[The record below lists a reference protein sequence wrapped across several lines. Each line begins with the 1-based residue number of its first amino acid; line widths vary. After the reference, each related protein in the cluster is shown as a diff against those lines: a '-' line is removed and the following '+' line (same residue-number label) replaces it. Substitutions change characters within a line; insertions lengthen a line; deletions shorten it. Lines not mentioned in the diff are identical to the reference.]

1 MFKSLASRS
10 LVAAIIAT
18 TVMIAPLPLSMG
30 SASAATFLTTEGTYI
45 IEKITWSCACSVSST
60 KPPALS
66 SFDVKVDGVP
76 NPVTAFSVFG
86 SAVIDLTLTTTVYSG
101 SVITFSY
108 NAPDID
114 NTLTN
119 NALQKTNGE
128 DYVSF
133 TLEITNMGGS
143 RPEPNTPGVATVVA
157 GIEEATIT
165 VTAPTSGRTPTSYVV
180 TATPDGATCTVTG
193 ASGSCIIT
201 GLTAGTAYTFTT
213 IAKRNSYSSAASAA
227 SASVTVLARTA
238 PNTPGVATVVAGG
251 EQATITVTAPTGGL
265 TPTSYVVT
273 ATPGGKTCTVT
284 GASGSCI
291 ITGLTAGT
299 AYTFT
304 TIAKVS
310 TGDSSASAASAS
322 VTVLARTAP
331 NTPGVATV
339 VAGGE
344 QATITVTAPTG
355 GLTPTSYVVTATPG
369 GKTCTVT
376 GASGSCI
383 ITGLTAGTAYTFT
396 TIAKVSTGDSS
407 ASAASASVTVLAR
420 TPSWG
425 EEPLTDSETDA
436 NTIGYMPTSSS
447 GNIII
452 TDEFGF
458 TLDKKNGIKPKIRM
472 KNYAGKIK
480 LSISATYKVGTVTK
494 KYKCAFASFG
504 TTKKIK
510 TAKWRWYSPKK
521 ACTVPTPLVAAIR
534 ANTSTLSTSGKW
546 VRQSL
551 TTGKKVRAD
560 KTKIK
565 PRTLKYTIKGK
576 PATIK

>member
-18 TVMIAPLPLSMG
+18 TVMIAPLPLSTG
-30 SASAATFLTTEGTYI
+30 SASAAAISATSGTYSMG
-45 IEKITWSCACSVSST
+45 KIQIVTGDRTDST

-66 SFDVKVDGVP
+66 SFDVQVDGIS
-76 NPVTAFSVFG
+76 NPVTAFEVFG
-86 SAVIDLTLTTTVYSG
+86 LTIIYLTLTSTVYSG
-101 SVITFSY
+101 SLITVSY

-143 RPEPNTPGVATVVA
+143 RPE
-157 GIEEATIT
+157 
-165 VTAPTSGRTPTSYVV
+165 
-180 TATPDGATCTVTG
+180 
-193 ASGSCIIT
+193 
-201 GLTAGTAYTFTT
+201 
-213 IAKRNSYSSAASAA
+213 
-227 SASVTVLARTA
+227 
-238 PNTPGVATVVAGG
+238 
-251 EQATITVTAPTGGL
+251 
-265 TPTSYVVT
+265 
-273 ATPGGKTCTVT
+273 
-284 GASGSCI
+284 
-291 ITGLTAGT
+291 
-299 AYTFT
+299 
-304 TIAKVS
+304 
-310 TGDSSASAASAS
+310 
-322 VTVLARTAP
+322 P